1 MEILFKKTFRK
12 LLEQDGQHAVSSA
25 KLLSVIKI
33 SNKSQLSEAF
43 IEYDTD
49 KDYFIEEDIPLLM
62 LLFLKPL
69 NNNSKN
75 IFATIRNWTEEK
87 ECFYQSQ
94 IGNDFNVVIENL

>member
-12 LLEQDGQHAVSSA
+12 LLDQDGQSVSSA
-25 KLLSVIKI
+25 KLLLVIKI
-33 SNKSQLSEAF
+33 SDKSQLSEPF

-62 LLFLKPL
+62 LLFLKPS

-75 IFATIRNWTEEK
+75 IFVTIRNWTEEK
-87 ECFYQSQ
+87 EHFYQNQ
-94 IGNDFNVVIENL
+94 IGNDFNVIIEKV

>member
-1 MEILFKKTFRK
+1 MEILFKKTFFK
-12 LLEQDGQHAVSSA
+12 LLDQDGQHALSSA

-33 SNKSQLSEAF
+33 SDKSQLSEAF

-49 KDYFIEEDIPLLM
+49 MDYVIEEGCPLIM
-62 LLFLKPL
+62 LLFLKPS

-87 ECFYQSQ
+87 EHFYQSQ
-94 IGNDFNVVIENL
+94 IGNEFNVVIENL